1 MVDELLQDLCN
12 DDNLLAVN
20 LSLLAKICEALPAVK
35 HAPPSK
41 IVDSTFKFT
50 SEWPTQLGLIKYM
63 KLFDATLIMGNG
75 Y

>member
-1 MVDELLQDLCN
+1 MGDELLQDLCN
-12 DDNLLAVN
+12 DNLLAVN

-50 SEWPTQLGLIKYM
+50 SVWPIQLSFIKNV
-63 KLFDATLIMGNG
+63 KLFDATLNMGNG